1 MERFCRYLCP
11 LPEKKEMSSST
22 ECIAKTGVVQ
32 GIEGQKVF
40 VKVVSV
46 SACASC
52 HAKGACTAS
61 DTSERII
68 EAEIEPGTSLKPGQM
83 VSVQA
88 DVKAGNAALFFG
100 YILPF
105 LLVFATLIIA
115 ASLAS
120 EVLAGLISLV
130 VLLPYYA
137 VLYLLRDRMG
147 KRFKFKVEA

>member
-1 MERFCRYLCP
+1 
-11 LPEKKEMSSST
+11 MSSST
-22 ECIAKTGVVQ
+22 DCIAKTGVVQ
-32 GIEGQKVF
+32 SIEGQKVF
-40 VKVVSV
+40 VKVISV

-68 EAEIEPGTSLKPGQM
+68 EAELEPGTSLKPGQI

-88 DVKAGNAALFFG
+88 DVKAGNAALFYG

-105 LLVFATLIIA
+105 LLVFAVLVIA
-115 ASLAS
+115 ALLTS
-120 EVLAGLISLV
+120 EVVAGLVSLG

-147 KRFKFKVEA
+147 KRFKFSIQA

>member
-1 MERFCRYLCP
+1 M
-11 LPEKKEMSSST
+11 KMASQT

-32 GIEGQKVF
+32 SIEGLKVF

-83 VSVQA
+83 VSVQS
-88 DVKAGNAALFFG
+88 DVKAGNTALFIG

-120 EVLAGLISLV
+120 EVLAGLISLG